1 MFPLLRSAPVIGHCT
16 VSHPCLPQ
24 APRPKAKSLKSEHAS
39 HEPLELLASDRQ
51 SQAGHMLLNLSQ
63 DVEQLLKDVV
73 EAFGNRRAPSSLF
86 DLLFSTQ
93 THEQLSFIYNDEMHV
108 VSAHVPSAADLAKW
122 DSGECQT
129 DSRS

>member
-1 MFPLLRSAPVIGHCT
+1 
-16 VSHPCLPQ
+16 
-24 APRPKAKSLKSEHAS
+24 
-39 HEPLELLASDRQ
+39 
-51 SQAGHMLLNLSQ
+51 MLLNLSQ

-86 DLLFSTQ
+86 DMLFGTQ

-108 VSAHVPSAADLAKW
+108 VGAHAPSAADLAKW

-129 DSRS
+129 DSRSCPVWSRGAMDHKTHGLDHIGT

>member
-1 MFPLLRSAPVIGHCT
+1 
-16 VSHPCLPQ
+16 
-24 APRPKAKSLKSEHAS
+24 
-39 HEPLELLASDRQ
+39 
-51 SQAGHMLLNLSQ
+51 MLLNLSG

-129 DSRS
+129 DSRSCPVWSRGAEDLKTNGF